1 MSILEKPLNDFSDI
15 LSVSDNDLRWTNLPA
30 TLLSLDL
37 SETFNQLVIHDDCA
51 FFPLL
56 RDDSAQEMIESS
68 KKQRKSISLDM
79 KLQVLLCLKAG
90 DWQPDANY
98 EEDSRGWFGRFKR
111 AEQEFPEEDV
121 QQLLESHSESLSNDD
136 LKELVELYTR
146 GEPTVVDEVEL
157 KTDSSARDMFEEKS
171 VIEFQPFICGSY
183 PKVAETAIHAL
194 FPFVP
199 TYRCESAFLTPLK
212 MKTKQ

>member
-1 MSILEKPLNDFSDI
+1 MN
-15 LSVSDNDLRWTNLPA
+15 T
-30 TLLSLDL
+30 SLDL
-37 SETFNQLVIHDDCA
+37 ATSTIRTIIKNVDVIK
-51 FFPLL
+51 F
-56 RDDSAQEMIESS
+56 SAPTTWNFSTT
-68 KKQRKSISLDM
+68 K
-79 KLQVLLCLKAG
+79 
-90 DWQPDANY
+90 PDANY